1 MTSYILDA
9 AGDKVFFSSLP
20 MTMIFTSRVEKKIF
34 NDNVTD
40 F

>member
-20 MTMIFTSRVEKKIF
+20 MAMIFKFYNSPQE
-34 NDNVTD
+34 
-40 F
+40 